1 MPIFSHAPTYNLKV
15 VLQETGI
22 KADTLRAWERRYGLP
37 QPARSAGKHRLYSQQ
52 DIETIKW
59 LLARQGEGLSISRA
73 AHLWHSLT
81 NAGTDPLQTM
91 PIQKTADFA
100 PTTNQTV
107 LAQLREGW
115 LDACM
120 QFDEV
125 ACERVMSQALAVYP
139 AEMVCIE
146 ILQQGLARIGELWYQ
161 NQATVQ
167 QEHFASALAIR
178 RLDTLL
184 SAAPPPNRPDRI
196 LVCCPPDEDHTFMPL
211 LFTLMLRY
219 RGWDVVYLGSNVPLT
234 HLESTIR
241 VTHPSLIVLTAQR
254 LHTAAKVK
262 EVAEK
267 IRPFPT
273 SLAFGGR
280 IFNHLPAIQQ
290 HIPGHFLGKHLNQA
304 IERVSHILA
313 FSPPAPLVIPI
324 PAKYTETL
332 THYRLQQSAI
342 EAKVWELS
350 QPYMPYEQVTNANLH
365 LSQDISAALSLGD
378 LSLLDSG
385 IAWTEK
391 LLLNYEMPINILN
404 HYLKAYYQAAQ
415 MVLNEPNNPIVAWL
429 ADLVN
434 S

>member
-1 MPIFSHAPTYNLKV
+1 MPLFNHTPTYNLKV

-59 LLARQGEGLSISRA
+59 LLARQDEGLSISRA

-91 PIQKTADFA
+91 PIQKTAESPPA
-100 PTTNQTV
+100 TSQTV
-107 LAQLREGW
+107 LAELREGW
-115 LDACM
+115 LNACM

-125 ACERVMSQALAVYP
+125 ACERVMSQALAIYP

-146 ILQQGLARIGELWYQ
+146 ILQKGLARIGELWYQ

-184 SAAPPPNRPDRI
+184 SAAPPPNRPNRI
-196 LVCCPPDEDHTFMPL
+196 LVCCPPDEDHTFVPL

-219 RGWDVVYLGSNVPLT
+219 RGWDVVYLGGNVPLT

-241 VTHPSLIVLTAQR
+241 ATHPSLIVLTAQR

-267 IRPFPT
+267 IRPFPIP
-273 SLAFGGR
+273 LAFGGR
-280 IFNHLPAIQQ
+280 IFNHLPTIQQ
-290 HIPGHFLGKHLNQA
+290 HIPGHFLGKHLNEA
-304 IERVSHILA
+304 VERVSHILA
-313 FSPPAPLVIPI
+313 FSPATPLVAPI
-324 PAKYTETL
+324 PTHYTEAL
-332 THYRLQQSAI
+332 SRYRLQQSAI
-342 EAKVWELS
+342 EAKVWELA
-350 QPYMPYEQVTNANLH
+350 QPHISYEHVTNANLH
-365 LSQDISAALSLGD
+365 LSQDISAALSLGN
-378 LSLLDSG
+378 LSFLDSG
-385 IAWTEK
+385 ITWTEK
-391 LLLNYEMPINILN
+391 LLLNYEMPIGVLN
-404 HYLKAYYQAAQ
+404 HYLQAYHQAAQ